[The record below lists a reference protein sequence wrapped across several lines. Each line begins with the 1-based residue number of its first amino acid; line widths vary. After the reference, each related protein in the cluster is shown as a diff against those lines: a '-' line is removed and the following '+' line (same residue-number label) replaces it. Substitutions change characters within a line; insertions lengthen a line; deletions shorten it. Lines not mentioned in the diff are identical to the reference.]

1 MKGLNAKD
9 AKIAVRT
16 TEQVKENLRALA
28 ELLSREL
35 GTKISQSQVALVL
48 AAGKSPQKR
57 EFTC

>member
-35 GTKISQSQVALVL
+35 GTKISQSQALEIAIAEAL
-48 AAGKSPQKR
+48 AARS
-57 EFTC
+57 E